1 MTQAMTQ
8 GTLTAWNVAAF
19 LMVQRWWDS
28 LAESARARGAR
39 ADRSFD
45 ALWIPIVI
53 VMAGAAAMTIWC
65 NIRGYS
71 GWKFELTWRGFQA
84 RCV

>member
-1 MTQAMTQ
+1 MHM
-8 GTLTAWNVAAF
+8 TLTAWTVAAF
-19 LMVQRWWDS
+19 LTMQGWGNS
-28 LAESARARGAR
+28 LAESARARSAP

-45 ALWIPIVI
+45 ALWIPIAI

-71 GWKFELTWRGFQA
+71 GWSWKWTWAGLQA